1 MGACA
6 TTGGVFDTYAT
17 VQGIEQFMPMD
28 MYVPACPPTA
38 EMFIEGVM
46 AIQRLIDQGD
56 AVSNLRKRTVK
67 KVWLNCQ
74 VVAATA
80 LGARAATRADSQLRP
95 TD

>member
-1 MGACA
+1 MTLPRWVISMGACA

-46 AIQRLIDQGD
+46 AIQRLIDQGGC
-56 AVSNLRKRTVK
+56 SVK
-67 KVWLNCQ
+67 PQ
-74 VVAATA
+74 EAH
-80 LGARAATRADSQLRP
+80 R
-95 TD
+95 